1 MLEKVHKANLKI
13 LLELDRICRKHGIK
27 YLMDSGTLIGAI
39 RHKGFIPWDDD
50 VDIAFMRKDYERFL
64 EVAGDELD
72 DCIELVKPA
81 DIGGGKAFFDFTPKL
96 VWKKSRKHFEDAESN
111 FYDNIPNKV
120 CVDLFV
126 IDRISEN
133 ALFRKLHIIK
143 MYVIYGMAMGHRYQL
158 DYSKYK
164 GLQKLQV
171 ITLATLGKCF
181 KLKTIYKLEKKAA
194 THYNRRGSS
203 LCYYSNYEPG
213 YGHVIIPAE
222 GAENTIELDF
232 EGHKLMAPKNYDG
245 VLKLVYGDYMTP
257 PPEEKRVPKHGA
269 CDEKNGFYVELP

>member
-13 LLELDRICRKHGIK
+13 LLEVDRICRKHGIK
-27 YLMDSGTLIGAI
+27 YLLDSGTLIGAI
-39 RHKGFIPWDDD
+39 RQKGFIPWDDD
-50 VDIAFMRKDYERFL
+50 VDIAFVREDYDKFL
-64 EVAGDELD
+64 EVAKSELAEG
-72 DCIELVKPA
+72 IELVKPV

-96 VWKKSRKHFEDAESN
+96 VWTRSRKHFEDPESN
-111 FYDNIPNKV
+111 YYDNIPNKV

-126 IDRISEN
+126 IDKISESE
-133 ALFRKLHIIK
+133 LWRKLHIIK
-143 MYVIYGMAMGHRYQL
+143 MYIIYGMAMGHRYKL

-181 KLKTIYKLEKKAA
+181 KLKTIYKLEAKTAM
-194 THYNRRGSS
+194 HYNKTNSS

-222 GAENTIELDF
+222 GAEQIIELEF
-232 EGHKLMAPKNYDG
+232 EGHMLMAPKNFDG
-245 VLKLVYGDYMTP
+245 VLRLVYGDYMTP
-257 PPEEKRVPKHGA
+257 PPEDKRVPRHGK
-269 CDEKNGFYVELP
+269 CDGKNGFFVEV